1 MYIEQ
6 EKTETPIYINEKQP
20 LTNDRKRER
29 ERIEKTAEKILICV
43 PIKSMLN
50 CFSLSLSLSLIL
62 VLTRTAFVA
71 F

>member
-20 LTNDRKRER
+20 LTNDRER